1 MSHQPTLLKIVN
13 LIKGS
18 SLCTILNF
26 LAALLE
32 NHNRAA
38 LATKSPSGMR
48 KILQLMSAHQ
58 IDSMAEKWALELSQ
72 KIYVNEIKTVIQKVH
87 GLHFNACTATAD
99 DITNFS
105 LEKII
110 NTFHGVTP
118 KTWALVQGLLDA
130 NREARQ
136 HTKLPKDT
144 ANYQKRHDPDADLGV
159 NDAVEEGTSES
170 ESENKTVSQRS

>member
-1 MSHQPTLLKIVN
+1 MSHQPTLLKIVD

-32 NHNRAA
+32 NHDPWLQSAA

-110 NTFHGVTP
+110 NTFCGVTP

-130 NREARQ
+130 NREAR
-136 HTKLPKDT
+136 
-144 ANYQKRHDPDADLGV
+144 
-159 NDAVEEGTSES
+159 
-170 ESENKTVSQRS
+170 